1 MPDGI
6 PSGSEPVQVHDLRP
20 PEIPRQRGGADDK
33 PSHPGEPAHQ
43 VLAQDRPDQAVELLE
58 HLHALAVAQA
68 AMGNL
73 IEIQALR
80 ALVLAAGGDHTA
92 AVAALAVALSLAQPQ
107 GYLRVFADEEAPM
120 TDLLGRFL
128 ATQRSERI
136 AARGLPFDDLAGL
149 LPAFDTTHA
158 EPHSAT
164 RAAAAMPVMI
174 DPLTARERQVLALLA
189 AGRSNRRIAAELYVT
204 LDTVKKHVGHI
215 LDKLGAANRTEAAAR
230 ARQLG
235 LIG

>member
-6 PSGSEPVQVHDLRP
+6 PSGSEPAQVHDLRP

-33 PSHPGEPAHQ
+33 PSQPGEPAHQ
-43 VLAQDRPDQAVELLE
+43 VLAQGRPDQAVELLE

-80 ALVLAAGGDHTA
+80 ALVLAAGAEHTA
-92 AVAALAVALSLAQPQ
+92 AVAALAEALTLAQPQ
-107 GYLRVFADEEAPM
+107 GYLRVLGDEEIPI
-120 TDLLGRFL
+120 TDLLGRLL
-128 ATQRSERI
+128 ATQRSEQT
-136 AARGLPFDDLAGL
+136 AARSLPLDGLTAL
-149 LPAFDTTHA
+149 LPVFDTTRA
-158 EPHSAT
+158 EPHPAK
-164 RAAAAMPVMI
+164 RAAGAMPVMI

-230 ARQLG
+230 AWQLG